1 MMNTKMASSYEIFWD
16 RIIAVSW
23 SPMRNGTSLRLGL
36 GLDWKNFR
44 MTGNTR
50 FVKDG
55 KFVNFGEYP
64 PESGPK
70 FSRLKVFALTM
81 PVTFTQK
88 FGKGFSFSAG
98 AVVNFNTHAS
108 MKTKYINNN
117 DEVTLANCN
126 IHQRK
131 VTVDV
136 MGQFNFKAIGVYI
149 KYCPMSVLDPEFG
162 PDFKCFSTG
171 LTLFY

>member
-1 MMNTKMASSYEIFWD
+1 M
-16 RIIAVSW
+16 
-23 SPMRNGTSLRLGL
+23 
-36 GLDWKNFR
+36 
-44 MTGNTR
+44 
-50 FVKDG
+50 KDG
-55 KFVNFGEYP
+55 KFVNLGEYP
-64 PESGPK
+64 PESDPK

-117 DEVTLANCN
+117 DEVTLANSN

-136 MGQFNFKAIGVYI
+136 MGQFNFKALCRCSTQNLAPTSNASQLDLRCSI
-149 KYCPMSVLDPEFG
+149 K
-162 PDFKCFSTG
+162 TH
-171 LTLFY
+171 

>member
-1 MMNTKMASSYEIFWD
+1 MMNTKMASSYEIFFD

-64 PESGPK
+64 PES
-70 FSRLKVFALTM
+70 V
-81 PVTFTQK
+81 
-88 FGKGFSFSAG
+88 
-98 AVVNFNTHAS
+98 
-108 MKTKYINNN
+108 
-117 DEVTLANCN
+117 
-126 IHQRK
+126 
-131 VTVDV
+131 
-136 MGQFNFKAIGVYI
+136 
-149 KYCPMSVLDPEFG
+149 
-162 PDFKCFSTG
+162 
-171 LTLFY
+171 